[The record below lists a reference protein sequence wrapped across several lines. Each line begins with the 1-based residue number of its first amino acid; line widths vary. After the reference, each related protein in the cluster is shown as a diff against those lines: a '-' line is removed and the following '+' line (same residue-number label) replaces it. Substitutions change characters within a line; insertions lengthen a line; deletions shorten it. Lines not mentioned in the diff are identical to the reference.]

1 MRVAVIVPSYNEADN
16 ISFVTQII
24 DRGLTLTL
32 KKFPEIKEA
41 VIVNVDNSSQ
51 DSTSIVF
58 KKTET
63 IFHKVSLLTKGRPGK
78 GKNLLAFLKNN
89 YKKYDIFVTL
99 DADLKSI
106 KPDWLPKL
114 LEPFLD
120 KSKKCDFVWPLY
132 RRSRFEGSTTNHF
145 AYPLIYAL
153 FKVEIR
159 QPIAGDFAFSQKLA
173 FKIISHDIPKEAYCY
188 GIDILFSIRAVQYSR
203 YSVQIDL
210 GDKIHKPSFSKLEK
224 MFPQVASAAV
234 DALKTRRIRPVFGS
248 TKINK
253 SICITP
259 SKLFLHKAE
268 ADKLFLE
275 NVIYLFKHITSITWL
290 SAIDKDR
297 IRNILE
303 AGVILDSNFW
313 SILISKWLRYALKQT
328 RKSSLRVAE
337 ELLPFFILRSVSF
350 WNSVANM
357 SCEAVENIIKRQAR
371 LVRNKIK

>member
-24 DRGLTLTL
+24 DKGLTMAL

-41 VIVNVDNSSQ
+41 VIVNVDNSSK
-51 DSTSIVF
+51 DKTSIVF

-63 IFHKVSLLTKGRPGK
+63 SFTKVSLLTKGRPGK

-89 YKKYDIFVTL
+89 YNKYDVFVTL

-106 KPDWLPKL
+106 KPDWILKL
-114 LEPFLD
+114 LAPFLD
-120 KSKKCDFVWPLY
+120 NGQKCDFVWPLY

-153 FKVEIR
+153 FKTEVR

-173 FKIISHDIPKEAYCY
+173 SKIISHHIPKEAYYY
-188 GIDILFSIRAVQYSR
+188 GIDILFSIRAVQYAR

-224 MFPQVASAAV
+224 MFPQVASAAI
-234 DALKTRRIRPVFGS
+234 DTLKNGRIKPAFGM
-248 TKINK
+248 TKVSQ

-259 SKLFLHKAE
+259 NKLFLHKAE
-268 ADKLFLE
+268 ADKLFFE
-275 NVIYLFKHITSITWL
+275 NVAYLFKHIEYIMWL
-290 SAIDKDR
+290 SATDKDR
-297 IRNILE
+297 VRNILE
-303 AGVILDSNFW
+303 TGAILDSNFW
-313 SILISKWLRYALKQT
+313 SMLISKWLKYALKQT
-328 RKSSLRVAE
+328 RKSSLQAAE

-350 WNSVANM
+350 WNSITSM
-357 SCEAVENIIKRQAR
+357 SCGEVESIIKRQAR
-371 LVRNKIK
+371 LIRNKIK